1 VKIVL
6 HPQHEQEWLNS
17 CVDPRII
24 DLNVKTLSLTTPYE
38 YLLYG
43 LPDSERRNDG
53 RLRDYWLKKYQHVE
67 SGGWWC
73 SGVDVLTLDDSL
85 WGGFKP
91 NRPRTEE
98 KPRGFGKKP
107 KLKTIKY
114 EHPPKVGTE
123 IFALKVSERIW
134 QGIADKCGI
143 YPYCPLPSASSKSV
157 TNSESQFW
165 AWLIDNPGIALTITE
180 GSKKAGA
187 LLTAGYA
194 AIALPG
200 IFNGYRQERD
210 EFGKKIGL
218 PYLIPQLEVFA
229 TFGREISFCFD
240 RDTKPETIENV
251 KRAIALTGKLLS
263 FKGASVS
270 VITWDYP
277 YKGVDDLIA
286 ALGVDCFYSL
296 YESRINLERFNLG
309 NLLDLSGRVSL
320 RVNQRYL
327 SKSLVAPP
335 DAQIIAIKSAKG
347 TGKTQWLSHI
357 AAAANATGQPVLNL
371 SHRIPLAR
379 ELGSRLGVEYR
390 TELTEIGRL
399 LGYSLCV
406 DSLHPNANPRFNPDH
421 WHGAIVIIDEV
432 EQVIW
437 HLLNSGTCTQNRV
450 AILETLQQL
459 LQTVIATGGK
469 IYISDSDLSP
479 IALDYIQS
487 LIGYRVKTWVVEN
500 IYNPNKDK
508 RYLQNYQTPE
518 ELVTGL
524 VNAIANGQK
533 AILHTSAQKS
543 QACWSSRT
551 LESYFTQKFPS
562 LRILRIDSESI
573 REPNHP
579 AFGCMGNLNAILPQ
593 YDLVIASPTI
603 ETGVSIDVP
612 HFDSVWCLALG
623 VTTVSGVC
631 QTLERVRAD
640 VPRHL
645 FAKKRSNQRIA
656 NGETDIRK
664 ILRTQHQLT
673 RVNIALLGGADSIAA
688 LDDTTPEHLRTWG
701 KIACINNEGWRRY
714 RESILSKLKSEG
726 YSIVEDD
733 ARSEKATEIKSSV
746 KQTRDASYQ
755 QECSDIA
762 NSAAITDTELEE
774 LEKKQSRTREE
785 RYSLRKG
792 KLRKRYAT
800 DSIDPEL
807 VLKDDSCWYPQIQ
820 LHYFMTVGRI
830 YLHERDRRVANK
842 MKEPGGGKVF
852 KPDFNRRMLS
862 SEVECLRLLEI
873 EQFLDSYR
881 SFTDKN
887 LKEWYEKISSPIT
900 RSQIKAILGVSIN
913 PNHDSPIAVAQ
924 RLLKKLGLKL
934 TNLGRPGSRGDR
946 QRVYKMINLDP
957 DGRLAV
963 FERWLVRDEKMYL
976 DEDVST
982 ISINVS

>member
-1 VKIVL
+1 VL
-6 HPQHEQEWLNS
+6 YPQHEQEWLDS
-17 CVDPRII
+17 KVDPGII
-24 DLNVKTLSLTTPYE
+24 KLNVQSLSLTTPYE

-91 NRPRTEE
+91 NCPRIEE
-98 KPRGFGKKP
+98 KPLGFGKSP
-107 KLKTIKY
+107 KLKPIKY

-123 IFALKVSERIW
+123 IFALKVSDYIW
-134 QGIADKCGI
+134 QGIADKCGV

-210 EFGKKIGL
+210 EFGNKIGF
-218 PYLIPQLEVFA
+218 PSLIPQLEVFA
-229 TFGREISFCFD
+229 TGGREINFCFD
-240 RDTKPETIENV
+240 RDTKPQTIENV

-263 FKGASVS
+263 FKGCQVS
-270 VITWDYP
+270 VISWDYP

-286 ALGVDCFYSL
+286 AREIEIFHSL
-296 YESRINLERFNLG
+296 YENRISLEKFNLG

-327 SKSLVAPP
+327 SKDLVPP
-335 DAQIIAIKSAKG
+335 ADAQIIAIKSPKG
-347 TGKTQWLSHI
+347 TGKTEWLSHI
-357 AAAANATGQPVLNL
+357 AATANATGQPVLNL

-406 DSLHPNANPRFNPDH
+406 DSLHPNANPRFNPDN

-437 HLLNSGTCTQNRV
+437 HLLNSTTCIQNRV
-450 AILETLQQL
+450 AILETFQQL
-459 LQTVIATGGK
+459 LQTVIGTGGK
-469 IYISDSDLSP
+469 IYLSDSDLSR

-524 VNAIANGQK
+524 VNAIANGEK

-543 QACWSSRT
+543 KACWSSRT
-551 LESYFTQKFPS
+551 LESYFAQKFPS

-573 REPNHP
+573 GEPNHP

-603 ETGVSIDVP
+603 ETGVSIDGT

-701 KIACINNEGWRRY
+701 KIACINNSQWRCY

-726 YSIVEDD
+726 YEITEVSE
-733 ARSEKATEIKSSV
+733 RSEKATEIKSSV
-746 KQTRDASYQ
+746 IETKEANYLHERIGVSNSPNLTDAQ
-755 QECSDIA
+755 
-762 NSAAITDTELEE
+762 LEE
-774 LEKKQSRTREE
+774 LEKKTCLTPEE

-800 DSIDPEL
+800 EEIDPEL
-807 VLKDDSCWYPQIQ
+807 ILKDDNGWYPQIQ
-820 LHYFMTVGRI
+820 LHYFMTVGHI
-830 YLHERDRRVANK
+830 YLSKRDRRVASK
-842 MKEPGGGKVF
+842 MKETGGGKVF
-852 KPDFNRRMLS
+852 KPDFNSRMLS

-873 EQFLDSYR
+873 EQFLDSER

-913 PNHDSPIAVAQ
+913 PDKDTPIAVAQ

-934 TNLGRPGSRGDR
+934 TNLGRFGSRGDR
-946 QRVYKMINLDP
+946 QRTYKMINLDP
-957 DGRLAV
+957 DGRQAI
-963 FERWLVRDEKMYL
+963 FERWLARDEKTYL
-976 DEDVST
+976 DDTVST